1 MNFKSIEKK
10 IEKLTQGL
18 KELESNPKSG
28 LLKDKLKSG
37 LIAIYDML
45 GEDIKVKKETKVEK
59 VIESKS
65 MAMKIKESF
74 VDHLSESIEEAEEE
88 TEEDE
93 IIATALIEERVVED
107 NSFDLFSEILYG
119 EKADIESVEE
129 SPEQK
134 EEQKLDEMA
143 TFKLNKPLS
152 TDMNMEEEIAHTDN
166 YSEIVDEELEED
178 EVPFVEKVREPHA
191 DKLEEYRKMPIE
203 SLATT
208 IPIGKKFEFIE
219 DLFIGNSDE
228 YSKAIK
234 EIDCMADFK
243 NAEEYLMLNYFDKF
257 GWMEK
262 EKVLNNLFDFVNRRF
277 AA

>member
-28 LLKDKLKSG
+28 LLKDKLKSE

-45 GEDIKVKKETKVEK
+45 GEEVKVKMETKVEK
-59 VIESKS
+59 FIESKS
-65 MAMKIKESF
+65 MAMEIKESF
-74 VDHLSESIEEAEEE
+74 VDHLSETMEEVQEEIEEEV
-88 TEEDE
+88 
-93 IIATALIEERVVED
+93 IATALIEERVVED

-119 EKADIESVEE
+119 EKAEEVSVEE
-129 SPEQK
+129 KPEQK

-143 TFKLNKPLS
+143 TFKLNKPLP
-152 TDMNMEEEIAHTDN
+152 TEMNMEEEIAHTDN

-178 EVPFVEKVREPHA
+178 EVSFVEKVREPHT
-191 DKLEEYRKMPIE
+191 DKLEEYRKMPIV

-234 EIDCMADFK
+234 DIDCMADFK

>member
-119 EKADIESVEE
+119 EKAEIESVEE